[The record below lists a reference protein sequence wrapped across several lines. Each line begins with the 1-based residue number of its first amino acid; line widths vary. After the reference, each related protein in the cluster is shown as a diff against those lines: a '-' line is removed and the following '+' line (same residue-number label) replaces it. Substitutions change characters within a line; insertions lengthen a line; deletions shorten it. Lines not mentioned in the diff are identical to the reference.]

1 MSDPARGFPSRPEAG
16 RHVLSPVLTVHQLT
30 YRYPPASPGQPP
42 LVVFENLSWAV
53 EGRTAVA
60 IVGASGVGKSTLLHV
75 LGGLDAPAAGAV
87 RIGGTSLWELSA
99 MARARFRNRNIGF
112 VFQFH
117 HLLPEFTALENVALP
132 MRMAGVRWDESC
144 RRAQRLL
151 ERVGL
156 EKRQHHLPAE
166 LSGGESQRVALARA
180 LANAPPLLLADEPTG
195 NLDEWTAADVLGLLH
210 ELQRDQGL
218 TLVLVTH
225 DSRLAATCQQV
236 WRLEHGQLT
245 PVVA

>member
-1 MSDPARGFPSRPEAG
+1 M
-16 RHVLSPVLTVHQLT
+16 LNVHQLT
-30 YRYPPASPGQPP
+30 YRYPPVSPGQPS
-42 LVVFENLSWAV
+42 LVVFENLSWGV
-53 EGRTAVA
+53 EVGSSVA

-75 LGGLDAPAAGAV
+75 LGGLDAPTAGEV
-87 RIGGTSLWELSA
+87 RVGGTSLWELSA
-99 MARARFRNRNIGF
+99 TERARFRNQCIGF

-132 MRMAGVRWDESC
+132 LRMAGVRWDESY
-144 RRAQRLL
+144 RRARLLL

-156 EKRQHHLPAE
+156 GKRQHHFPAE

-180 LANAPPLLLADEPTG
+180 LANAPLLLLADEPTG
-195 NLDEWTAADVLGLLH
+195 NLDEQTSADVLSLLH
-210 ELQRDQGL
+210 ELQQDAGL

-225 DSRLAATCQQV
+225 DRHLATTCHQI
-236 WRLEHGQLT
+236 WCLEHGQLT